1 MRNWLCWVT
10 VHLPECSSLHQH
22 VIKHKHEKYN
32 MKDSLN
38 NLDLF
43 PYNFWDV
50 MWTNHNGFTFPSYI
64 QSSKNITKLPM
75 DPVFMFQQV
84 EAKLVSFLFF
94 KPSFCSKVSNKT
106 EYWFIFQDWCNQTDR
121 LLFSKMFRQV
131 ILS

>member
-22 VIKHKHEKYN
+22 VIKHKHEKY

-84 EAKLVSFLFF
+84 EAKLVSFFF
-94 KPSFCSKVSNKT
+94 SSRAFAAKSLTRLSIDLYFKTGAIKQTGFFLVKCS
-106 EYWFIFQDWCNQTDR
+106 DR
-121 LLFSKMFRQV
+121 LFCHN
-131 ILS
+131 